1 MINQI
6 RAVLLSQGYQVG
18 STAAEL
24 FAKRLSRVELP
35 PSLQAQIE
43 PLLSLLSP
51 LHAQIEQLEQK
62 LEERAQASEDA
73 RRCMT
78 LPGIGPLTSLMFIA
92 ALDGATR
99 FRSAHQVMSYL
110 GLVPRENSSGE
121 SQKRGHI
128 TKAGCTQTR
137 ALLVQAAQRILRLRN
152 PDTEVLWI
160 WAEGIAKRRGKRIA
174 VVAFSRRLSGIL
186 WAMLRDGQ
194 LCQAKRPRAEG
205 EAETVPVRTSTGTQA
220 QAA

>member
-1 MINQI
+1 
-6 RAVLLSQGYQVG
+6 
-18 STAAEL
+18 
-24 FAKRLSRVELP
+24 
-35 PSLQAQIE
+35 
-43 PLLSLLSP
+43 
-51 LHAQIEQLEQK
+51 
-62 LEERAQASEDA
+62 
-73 RRCMT
+73 
-78 LPGIGPLTSLMFIA
+78 MFIA

-137 ALLVQAAQRILRLRN
+137 ALLVQAAQRILRLKN

-174 VVAFSRRLSGIL
+174 VVALARRLSGIL

-194 LCQAKRPRAEG
+194 IYQAKRRRADG
-205 EAETVPVRTSTGTQA
+205 EAKLAKARTSSGMPA